1 MARGWG
7 SKSVE
12 DQIDS
17 AESAKQKAQQHGKDL
32 QEVAWIREK
41 ENLTLSRVRVLH
53 ELESAQNPRYQ
64 ILLKKGLADLD
75 AKLSRLDQTSSP
87 RIKSS

>member
-1 MARGWG
+1 MARGWA

-12 DQIDS
+12 DQLES
-17 AESAKQKAQQHGKDL
+17 AESAKHAVKQDGIDPQKI
-32 QEVAWIREK
+32 AWIREK

-53 ELESAQNPRYQ
+53 ELESAHNPRYQ
-64 ILLKKGLADLD
+64 QLLMRGLADLD
-75 AKLSRLDQTSSP
+75 AKLSRLDQVCSP